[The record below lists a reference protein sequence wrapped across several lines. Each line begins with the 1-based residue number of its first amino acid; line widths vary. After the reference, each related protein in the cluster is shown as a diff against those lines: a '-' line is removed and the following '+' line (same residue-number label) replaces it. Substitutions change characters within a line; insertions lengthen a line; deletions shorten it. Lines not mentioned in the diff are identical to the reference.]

1 MKSKSG
7 NSLRSVLAH
16 IVLIVL
22 SFMCLFFFYILII
35 QCNPFSCGAAKG
47 VFGIAGHPSAGKFK
61 ECGK

>member
-1 MKSKSG
+1 MKIRKQVAGCSG
-7 NSLRSVLAH
+7 AYCVDCTVIYVSVL
-16 IVLIVL
+16 LL
-22 SFMCLFFFYILII
+22 YSDY

>member
-22 SFMCLFFFYILII
+22 SFMCLLYSDY

>member
-22 SFMCLFFFYILII
+22 SVLLLYSDY

>member
-7 NSLRSVLAH
+7 NSLRSVLAAYCVDCTV
-16 IVLIVL
+16 IYVSVLL
-22 SFMCLFFFYILII
+22 LYSDY